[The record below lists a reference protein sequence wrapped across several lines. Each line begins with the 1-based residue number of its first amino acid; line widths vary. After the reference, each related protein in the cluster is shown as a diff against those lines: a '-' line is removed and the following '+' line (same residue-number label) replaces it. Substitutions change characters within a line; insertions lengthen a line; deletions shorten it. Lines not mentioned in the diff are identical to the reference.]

1 MSLTLKFKINRAVFH
16 TQPEKGG
23 EGVQGYER
31 GCKGQEGGGK
41 VSKARTPP
49 FVTKKYYGA
58 HVCMNDMRAKIL
70 GCFPRSKKVS

>member
-1 MSLTLKFKINRAVFH
+1 MSLTLKFQINGGYFIH
-16 TQPEKGG
+16 NLKKG

-49 FVTKKYYGA
+49 FVTKKYYYGA
-58 HVCMNDMRAKIL
+58 QVCMNDMRAKIL
-70 GCFPRSKKVS
+70 GCFPRSKKG